1 MNDCSHDS
9 QTYASSLLRRW
20 ISTAGAT
27 PEPVRQLL
35 ADIADRHAC
44 QLADVFYSTM
54 LSDPEAE
61 RFLTQ
66 DLVAKRLTHAIRH
79 WIRTVF
85 SSWEPDSIPPV
96 IEQQHTLGSVH
107 ARIGVRICLVLYA
120 AGILKTALRDILRTA
135 DTADSLRIE
144 AWTTAAALIDHAVE
158 AISAHYESATEQGS
172 RDDEAYR
179 IYTAT
184 IDPSLERQRQRAA
197 IMDWENAF
205 LRAIMIGS
213 AEEPLGAIGTSPFGL
228 WVYHKATAIF
238 DRSDDLRSIFA
249 TLRRIDDE
257 LLPACQREMDGA
269 SVSELR
275 RLIRQVAG
283 EVERVKFLLDAMFER
298 LLHVESGRD
307 ALTKLLNRRFLPA
320 ILGREIKLCEEQGK
334 SFSVLLIDIDHFKK
348 INDTHGHP
356 AGDNVL
362 CQIGERLSSAVRMG
376 DFVFR
381 YGGEEF
387 LVLCTQTE
395 ERQAL
400 LTAERIRAL
409 IAGQPFDLGNGGMAE
424 VTVSI
429 GVSSHDGHPDYQQH
443 VARADQALYRAKN
456 EGRNRVIVA

>member
-1 MNDCSHDS
+1 MNDCSHDNL
-9 QTYASSLLRRW
+9 TYASSLLRRW

-85 SSWEPDSIPPV
+85 SSWEPESIPPV

-283 EVERVKFLLDAMFER
+283 EIERVKYLLDAMFER

-320 ILGREIKLCEEQGK
+320 
-334 SFSVLLIDIDHFKK
+334 
-348 INDTHGHP
+348 THGHP

-409 IAGQPFDLGNGGMAE
+409 IAGQPFDLGNGGMAD

-443 VARADQALYRAKN
+443 VARADKALYRAKN